1 MAVRYLVQRRVV
13 VTGLGLLT
21 PLGNNLED
29 SWNAVCSG
37 QSGVRNL
44 TVSDHP
50 DFPKLGIPSIGAK
63 ISNFQKDHWM
73 QMIPYTKNLFNAYA
87 TCAATEALAN
97 SEWIPEHETDQVRTG
112 IVLGTGLGS
121 VSCALENQ
129 SRIDVKGYGHM
140 DRLGV
145 LKVLQS
151 LAAGG
156 ISLQFSLKG
165 PTNTVSTA
173 CASGQSAIGE
183 AFHYIQRG
191 DADVMIAVAAEHAVL
206 PFVLAGFNKLGALSR
221 STSDPEKASCPFDAR
236 RSGFVLG
243 EGAGALILE
252 SLDHAIARNARI
264 YAEIRG
270 YGCCSEGEHLT
281 KPNTSGDGAYRA
293 MTQALHQSGLSPEH
307 IGLINAHA
315 TSTEDGDVAEA
326 AAISKLFPGSRPVV
340 TANKGNF
347 GHLMGAA
354 GAVEAAF
361 TVLSIKTGVIPPILN
376 LQKPIAELNFATHLV
391 RQEVQAAISNS
402 FGFGGVNTSLLFTA
416 YESETPNSP

>member
-1 MAVRYLVQRRVV
+1 MAVRYLAQRRVV

-21 PLGNNLED
+21 PVGANVEG

-37 QSGVRNL
+37 QSGVRAL
-44 TVSDHP
+44 TAQDHP
-50 DFPKLGIPSIGAK
+50 DFPKLGTPAIGAM
-63 ISNFQKDHWM
+63 IAEGFQKDHWM

-97 SEWIPEHETDQVRTG
+97 AGWVPEEETDQVRTG

-121 VSCALENQ
+121 VACAIENQ
-129 SRIDVKGYGHM
+129 QRIDAKGYAHM

-145 LKVLQS
+145 LKVLQN

-156 ISLQFSLKG
+156 ISLQFRLKG

-191 DADVMIAVAAEHAVL
+191 DADVMIAVAAEHSVM
-206 PFVLAGFNKLGALSR
+206 PFVLAGFSKIGALSR
-221 STSDPEKASCPFDAR
+221 ETAEPEKASCPFDAG
-236 RSGFVLG
+236 RSGFVIG

-252 SLDHAIARNARI
+252 DLEHALKREARI

-281 KPNTSGDGAYRA
+281 KPRADGEGAYRV
-293 MTQALHQSGLSPEH
+293 MMNALRQGGLSPEH
-307 IGLINAHA
+307 VGMVNAHA
-315 TSTEDGDVAEA
+315 TSTEDGDLAEA
-326 AAISKLFPGSRPVV
+326 TAIARVFQGLKPVI

-354 GAVEAAF
+354 GVVEAAF
-361 TVLSIKTGVIPPILN
+361 TALSISTGVIPPILN
-376 LQKPIAELNFATHLV
+376 LKKPVADLAFATHLV
-391 RQEVQAAISNS
+391 RKPIEAALSNS
-402 FGFGGVNTSLLFTA
+402 FGFGGINTSLLFSK
-416 YESETPNSP
+416 YTPSS